1 VYAHSLTGVQLHR
14 VDHFSTTSSLYWE
27 ASPANIGHLAQ
38 SKVEAIL
45 REEVASYSKD
55 KVSDQDGSVLFMKG
69 YNVSGCTVR
78 SSGGGESDAVHVLTT
93 AVGCTPD
100 TKHLQHD
107 IECRF
112 LVGADGANSTVRKM
126 LGIPMVGE
134 EAMQHLVNVHFT
146 CPGLRAKLLPRSG
159 MLYFIFNEVR
169 TTLSLHHCA
178 FTCVRCVQAH
188 LDYSFALHVLTIIH
202 FKILPLSLVVNF
214 DYLLVAIAY
223 VRCGTDILCLLV
235 LLSSVNSSFD
245 RRWSVCS
252 LRTTWHRT
260 SGCAKSPTFLPSKH

>member
-78 SSGGGESDAVHVLTT
+78 RSGGESEPVHVLTT

-169 TTLSLHHCA
+169 TTPTTSSYHFATVLL
-178 FTCVRCVQAH
+178 TCVRCMQAH
-188 LDYSFALHVLTIIH
+188 LDDYFYFA
-202 FKILPLSLVVNF
+202 
-214 DYLLVAIAY
+214 
-223 VRCGTDILCLLV
+223 
-235 LLSSVNSSFD
+235 
-245 RRWSVCS
+245 
-252 LRTTWHRT
+252 
-260 SGCAKSPTFLPSKH
+260 